1 MTMIA
6 KVFQNG
12 RSQAIKLPKENRVD
26 IDEVYIEKIGHFLII
41 VPKEKSKWDVM
52 RNALNDLEDFELERN
67 QYLLWNEYQMINI
80 EEVEKEIWVEEKNKN
95 YFL

>member
-12 RSQAIKLPKENRVD
+12 RSQAIRLPKEYRVD
-26 IDEVYIEKIGHFLII
+26 SDEVYIEKIGHSLII
-41 VPKEKSKWDVM
+41 VPKEKRKWDVM

-67 QYLLWNEYQMINI
+67 QPKIQERDL
-80 EEVEKEIWVEEKNKN
+80 
-95 YFL
+95 F

>member
-12 RSQAIKLPKENRVD
+12 RSQAIRLPKEYRVD
-26 IDEVYIEKIGHFLII
+26 SDEVYIEKIGHSLII

-52 RNALNDLEDFELERN
+52 RNALNDLEDFEIERN
-67 QYLLWNEYQMINI
+67 QLKIQERDLFWFIC
-80 EEVEKEIWVEEKNKN
+80 
-95 YFL
+95 

>member
-12 RSQAIKLPKENRVD
+12 RSQAIRLPKEYRVD
-26 IDEVYIEKIGHFLII
+26 SNEVYIEKIGHSLII

-52 RNALNDLEDFELERN
+52 RNALNDLEDFEIERN
-67 QYLLWNEYQMINI
+67 EL
-80 EEVEKEIWVEEKNKN
+80 EIQQRDL
-95 YFL
+95 F

>member
-12 RSQAIKLPKENRVD
+12 RSQAIRLPKEYRVD
-26 IDEVYIEKIGHFLII
+26 SDEVYIEKIGHSLII

-52 RNALNDLEDFELERN
+52 RNALNDLEDFEIERN
-67 QYLLWNEYQMINI
+67 QPKIQERDLFWFIC
-80 EEVEKEIWVEEKNKN
+80 
-95 YFL
+95 